1 MDEQRKLKKHLTNFA
16 TLKTIYDSE
25 VCTDEYGNPCFAFL
39 LLRYVLSART
49 FLLCR
54 KAKDIAAA
62 RSKLENQALPAH
74 DIRHP
79 HGHDTQHMAG
89 INLMNLLP
97 PRALVTVSVPAPTGG
112 PRGRK

>member
-1 MDEQRKLKKHLTNFA
+1 MIVLTGLFPCAVDEQRKLKKHLTNFA

-39 LLRYVLSART
+39 LLRYVPFART

-54 KAKDIAAA
+54 KVKDIAAA
-62 RSKLENQALPAH
+62 QSKLENQAPSAH

-79 HGHDTQHMAG
+79 LGHDTQHMVG
-89 INLMNLLP
+89 INVWNLLLP
-97 PRALVTVSVPAPTGG
+97 
-112 PRGRK
+112 